1 MSIENRL
8 IGSAASLSMSLAAAL
23 QPQQR
28 VRVDESGPEA
38 VAILRDALIR
48 RSAELL
54 AVERERD
61 ELIREL
67 NRAREQLSRRP
78 LRR

>member
-1 MSIENRL
+1 MSIENRM
-8 IGSAASLSMSLAAAL
+8 IGGAASLAMSLAAAI
-23 QPQQR
+23 QPRQQI
-28 VRVDESGPEA
+28 RVDESGPEA
-38 VAILRDALIR
+38 VAILRNALVR